1 MKAAITDFIVSP
13 MQWGVK
19 EDLRMNLD
27 MKYKPKTLS
36 PVQVAQVV
44 KALLLLGEEH
54 ITIETVEKDRYA
66 ITTKRNGPNP
76 KEKN

>member
-1 MKAAITDFIVSP
+1 
-13 MQWGVK
+13 
-19 EDLRMNLD
+19 

-54 ITIETVEKDRYA
+54 ITIEAVEKDRYA

-76 KEKN
+76 KDRPLPQKN

>member
-1 MKAAITDFIVSP
+1 
-13 MQWGVK
+13 
-19 EDLRMNLD
+19 
-27 MKYKPKTLS
+27 MKYKPKTLT

-44 KALLLLGEEH
+44 KALLLLGEEY
-54 ITIETVEKDRYA
+54 ITVEAVEKDRYA

>member
-1 MKAAITDFIVSP
+1 
-13 MQWGVK
+13 
-19 EDLRMNLD
+19 
-27 MKYKPKTLS
+27 MKYKPKTLT

-54 ITIETVEKDRYA
+54 ITIEEIEKDRYA
-66 ITTKRNGPNP
+66 ITTKRNDP

>member
-1 MKAAITDFIVSP
+1 
-13 MQWGVK
+13 
-19 EDLRMNLD
+19 

-54 ITIETVEKDRYA
+54 ITIETVEKDLYA

>member
-1 MKAAITDFIVSP
+1 
-13 MQWGVK
+13 
-19 EDLRMNLD
+19 

-44 KALLLLGEEH
+44 KALILLGEEH
-54 ITIETVEKDRYA
+54 ITIEAIEKDRYA
-66 ITTKRNGPNP
+66 ITTKRNGPSP

>member
-1 MKAAITDFIVSP
+1 MLKGGTSS
-13 MQWGVK
+13 
-19 EDLRMNLD
+19 

>member
-1 MKAAITDFIVSP
+1 
-13 MQWGVK
+13 
-19 EDLRMNLD
+19 

-54 ITIETVEKDRYA
+54 ITIEATEKDRYA
-66 ITTKRNGPNP
+66 ITTKRNGPT
-76 KEKN
+76 EKN

>member
-1 MKAAITDFIVSP
+1 MKD
-13 MQWGVK
+13 
-19 EDLRMNLD
+19 
-27 MKYKPKTLS
+27 KPRILT
-36 PVQVAQVV
+36 PVQVIQVV

-54 ITIETVEKDRYA
+54 ITIETVEKDRYV